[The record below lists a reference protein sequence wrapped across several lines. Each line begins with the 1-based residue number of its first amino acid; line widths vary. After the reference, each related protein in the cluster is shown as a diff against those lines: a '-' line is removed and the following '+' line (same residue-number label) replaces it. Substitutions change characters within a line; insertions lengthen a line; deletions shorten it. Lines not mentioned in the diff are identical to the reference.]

1 MQEPRVVHIGN
12 LSLANNQKIKLIA
25 GPCALESKEHAFE
38 MAGALTELAKT
49 FGIGLIY
56 KTSYDKANRTS
67 FDAKRGNHCCC
78 FYGYEPTFGYPSR
91 SGSFISGF
99 YH

>member
-67 FDAKRGNHCCC
+67 VDAKRGLGIEESLPN
-78 FYGYEPTFGYPSR
+78 
-91 SGSFISGF
+91 
-99 YH
+99 

>member
-56 KTSYDKANRTS
+56 VKEQQLVIIVHLVKM
-67 FDAKRGNHCCC
+67 FM
-78 FYGYEPTFGYPSR
+78 
-91 SGSFISGF
+91 
-99 YH
+99 